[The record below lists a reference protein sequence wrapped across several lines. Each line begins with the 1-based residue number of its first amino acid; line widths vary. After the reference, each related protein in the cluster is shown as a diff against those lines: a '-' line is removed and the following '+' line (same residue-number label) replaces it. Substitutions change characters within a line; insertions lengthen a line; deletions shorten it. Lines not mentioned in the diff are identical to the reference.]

1 MSQVSGRP
9 PSPDRALDSM
19 ASAHAGRSKARMVP
33 AGSRSCRGRGFPWLP
48 GPRGGVGG
56 VYSRGGSLGL
66 GSPGSQHPEVG
77 GALRLFGLLDWGVVL
92 WVSRSAMGGRRL
104 PVLRSQNVG
113 GGTAG
118 LLSGAGPQAPS
129 ASPGRRWPSQEL
141 RPWGG
146 GWGPAV
152 RTTQRWGKGSRSPDK
167 EMLRDP
173 PGPVR

>member
-92 WVSRSAMGGRRL
+92 WVSRSAMRGRRL

-113 GGTAG
+113 GGEPRGCSRARGRRRRALPQVAVGLHRSSARGAAAG
-118 LLSGAGPQAPS
+118 VQRSGRPS
-129 ASPGRRWPSQEL
+129 AGERGVAAQTKRC
-141 RPWGG
+141 
-146 GWGPAV
+146 
-152 RTTQRWGKGSRSPDK
+152 
-167 EMLRDP
+167 
-173 PGPVR
+173 